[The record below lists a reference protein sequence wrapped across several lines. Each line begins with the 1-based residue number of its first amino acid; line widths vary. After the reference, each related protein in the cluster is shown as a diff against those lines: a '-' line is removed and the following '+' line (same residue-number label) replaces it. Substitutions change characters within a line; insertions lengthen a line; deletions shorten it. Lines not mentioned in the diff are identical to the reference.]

1 MQVYI
6 TVYGELHF
14 FFVEQERPRGNH
26 GREGK
31 KKRRTDSRYTKVAD
45 NLFKFFR
52 CESIN
57 IHRSMFDINALL

>member
-31 KKRRTDSRYTKVAD
+31 KIKMIHSRHTKVAA
-45 NLFKFFR
+45 NFFKFFK
-52 CESIN
+52 
-57 IHRSMFDINALL
+57 